1 MPKITDDNMLSNLN
15 LNLITQQFKD
25 FIKSFSNEN
34 TAEKTII

>member
-1 MPKITDDNMLSNLN
+1 MLSNLN

-34 TAEKTII
+34 TAEKTIIQ